1 MNTATFERMTA
12 GRFKQWLILLAGA
25 VGCMTAPGHGQSVT
39 AQIRLEPQVVS
50 QIPMDGIPER
60 EQKMLASM
68 PANFHYFGAAGN
80 GKVAEPQAL
89 TLHFSTATQITKIS
103 STPDFKVVSGGT
115 CESDRL
121 YKMSESCNLLVEFT
135 PQGAG
140 HRLGKVTITHTAGE
154 PVSFGLIGE
163 ANFPTVSFIP
173 SLITTVPAT
182 VSGGAGLIN
191 GAINL
196 NIDNGDS
203 LYIADTGNGAI
214 RYIDSSGVMRTLAS
228 GYNNPVGVAVDT
240 FGEVYFSETSQNALY
255 EIYDYGPVVQIN
267 GTGTDSC
274 TASSPCYLEEETLR
288 LPGQLSID
296 PYNNLFFTN
305 EANGAALSTVQ
316 PIPATF
322 FNLYDP
328 FPYQTTTAGPMAVDS
343 EDNLYSL
350 WSPGGEGT
358 ENCEIVVGSLY
369 DAENSIT
376 AFNQVAGG
384 RTCGY
389 SGDGGRASG
398 AEIGAEV
405 GQIFFDVAGNL
416 YFSDTKNNRVRR
428 VDAGTGIIRTIAG
441 TGATGYRGDNGP
453 ATGAALGSPTGIA
466 VDSQGQVYI
475 LTPSGTT
482 TAQVVRKVETTGS
495 LVFAS
500 RAAGTASAASILHVT
515 NTGNG
520 SLSFLRDTVSGTN
533 AADFTVDLNTTSC
546 NFTAGNS
553 LYPGNTCQIGVI
565 FKPVAAGSPVAT
577 LTLVDNTVNGVNT
590 VKLSGTATTA
600 AIVKFTAPLAEKLIA
615 SGSDVAIAVTV
626 SATDGPAPT
635 GAVDFSV
642 DGKLVASAVLASG
655 TASVNAGALTAGKH
669 QIAASYLGDKY
680 HPTEKSIETIT
691 VQK

>member
-1 MNTATFERMTA
+1 MTA
-12 GRFKQWLILLAGA
+12 S
-25 VGCMTAPGHGQSVT
+25 GHTQSVT
-39 AQIRLEPQVVS
+39 AQIRLEPQAAS
-50 QIPMDGIPER
+50 QIQMDGMSER

-68 PANFHYFGAAGN
+68 PANFHFFGVAGN
-80 GKVAEPQAL
+80 GKVTEPQAL
-89 TLHFSTATQITKIS
+89 TLHFATTTQITKIS

-115 CESDRL
+115 CVSDRL
-121 YKMSESCNLLVEFT
+121 YLQSESCNLLVAFT

-154 PVSFGLIGE
+154 PVSFGLLGNV
-163 ANFPTVSFIP
+163 NFPTVSFIP

-214 RYIDSSGVMRTLAS
+214 RYIDSSGVMRSLAT
-228 GYNNPVGVAVDT
+228 GFTDPVGIAVDT
-240 FGEVYFSETSQNALY
+240 FGEVYFSETSQNALF
-255 EIYDYGPVVQIN
+255 EIFDYGPVVHIN

-274 TASSPCYLEEETLR
+274 TASSPCYLEEETLSS
-288 LPGQLSID
+288 PGQLSID

-305 EANGAALSTVQ
+305 GVSGAALATVQ
-316 PIPATF
+316 PVPATF

-328 FPYQTTTAGPMAVDS
+328 FPYQTITVGPIAVDS
-343 EDNLYSL
+343 GDNLYSL
-350 WSPGGEGT
+350 WSPGGGGA
-358 ENCEIVVGSLY
+358 ENCEIVAETLY
-369 DAENSIT
+369 AAENSLVT
-376 AFNQVAGG
+376 FNQVAGG

-398 AEIGAEV
+398 AEIGAVV
-405 GQIFFDVAGNL
+405 GQMFFDVAGDL
-416 YFSDTKNNRVRR
+416 YFSDTENNRVRR

-441 TGATGYRGDNGP
+441 TGATGYKGDNGP

-482 TAQVVRKVETTGS
+482 TAQVVRKVETTGA

-500 RAAGTASAASILHVT
+500 RAAGTASPAQILHVT
-515 NTGNG
+515 NTGNAT
-520 SLSFLRDTVSGTN
+520 LTFLRDTVSGTN
-533 AADFTVDLNTTSC
+533 AGDFTADPNTTSC
-546 NFTAGNS
+546 NFTAGNY

-590 VKLSGTATTA
+590 VKLSGTATAA
-600 AIVKFTAPLAEKLIA
+600 AIVKFTTPTADKLIPA
-615 SGSDVAIAVTV
+615 GSDVAIAVAVT
-626 SATDGPAPT
+626 ATGGPAPT
-635 GAVDFSV
+635 GKVDFSV
-642 DGKLVASAVLASG
+642 DGKFLASAVLASG
-655 TASVNAGALTAGKH
+655 TASVNAGVLASGKH

-680 HPTEKSIETIT
+680 HPLEKSIETIT